1 MTNTPSRKLW
11 QFPWQYRESA
21 LFIGGL
27 AAVGFALQLAVGH
40 FDFFLLHA
48 PANLFASAALVALI
62 LLGTLCRRTALVRWL
77 SGVPFAVCCV
87 AALLLFSL
95 IMGLTPQ
102 VARVDPHAHNIFS
115 DLGFTRVTAS
125 WPFVFLYAVT
135 LLSLGLTVARRLTTF
150 KKRDLAFCCNH
161 LGLWIL
167 LLAAGMGAA
176 DMQRFVMYVREGET
190 EWRVYSAAK
199 DVLELPV
206 AIKLKDFSM
215 EEYPP
220 KLVIINRESGIP
232 QPEGRPWTFQ
242 IDEKRPQGA
251 LGEWSL
257 TLEEY
262 LHEAVKTGDL
272 YRHSPMPASTPA
284 ARVKA
289 VNARTGETKTG
300 WVCGGGNIP
309 GFFASLALDEKHTL
323 VMTEPEPKRFASDI
337 TVLTKDGIT
346 KNAVLEVNKPVRA
359 GSWMIY
365 QYGYDNQAGKMST
378 YSSMELV
385 HDAWLVPAYAGI
397 ALMVAGSMLLI
408 FTGTGKR
415 RKAS

>member
-1 MTNTPSRKLW
+1 MNKPSRKLW
-11 QFPWQYRESA
+11 RPPWQYRESA
-21 LFIGGL
+21 LFIGGI
-27 AAVGFALQLAVGH
+27 AAVGFALQLATGH
-40 FDFFLLHA
+40 FNFYILHA
-48 PANLFASAALVALI
+48 PANYFATAALVALI
-62 LLGTLCRRTALVRWL
+62 VLGALRRGTALVRWL
-77 SGVPFAVCCV
+77 SGAPFAVCCIL
-87 AALLLFSL
+87 ALLAFSL

-102 VARVDPHAHNIFS
+102 VARVDPHAHSIFS

-125 WPFVFLYAVT
+125 WPFALIFAVT
-135 LLSLGLTVARRLTTF
+135 LLSLGLTVARRLIGF
-150 KKRDLAFCCNH
+150 RKRDLAFCCNH

-167 LLAAGMGAA
+167 LLASGMGAA

-199 DVLELPV
+199 EALELPV
-206 AIKLKDFSM
+206 AIKLRDFSM

-220 KLVIINRESGIP
+220 KLVIINRENGIP

-251 LGEWSL
+251 LGGWNL

-262 LHEAVKTGDL
+262 LHEAVKTGDT
-272 YRHSPMPASTPA
+272 YRKSPMPASTPA

-309 GFFASLALDEKHTL
+309 GFFSSVTLDATHIL

-337 TVLTKDGIT
+337 TVLTKDGVAR
-346 KNAVLEVNKPVRA
+346 NAVLEVNKPVRA
-359 GSWMIY
+359 GDWMVY
-365 QYGYDNQAGKMST
+365 QYGYDTQAGKMSA
-378 YSSMELV
+378 YSAMELV
-385 HDAWLVPAYAGI
+385 HDVWLTPAYAGI
-397 ALMVAGSMLLI
+397 LLMAAGSIILI
-408 FTGTGKR
+408 FTGAGRR
-415 RKAS
+415 RKTP